1 MGTVTRRTP
10 PLIVFAIAS
19 VALHVGLFA
28 GLSHRSG
35 KAATPQSFEVGPSP
49 LVGETLDV
57 DEAAPAEEEQQNG
70 ADDQASEESSRGG
83 EAAVRTHRP
92 SRVGSRGPAGGEAHP
107 PPALFG
113 AVGVRYATD
122 LATTFTH
129 AAFPQAASADGI
141 WNSTAFGSA
150 GTADLTLA
158 LDDSGHLVSHA
169 ISGAPSP
176 ALRRGIE
183 RTLLLM
189 GPRAF
194 TAHGATTRLR
204 VTARV
209 ASDVVHD
216 GLHGDVFALSG
227 GSFSGDLGTAFFAL
241 PCRRPGA
248 SHRRGVASFAVTR
261 VGIRR
266 TGYHAMRGVRS
277 KATWCCRLSTT
288 G

>member
-10 PLIVFAIAS
+10 PLSLFAIAS
-19 VALHVGLFA
+19 VALHAGLFA

-35 KAATPQSFEVGPSP
+35 RSTIPQSFQVGPAP
-49 LVGETLDV
+49 LLGETLDV
-57 DEAAPAEEEQQNG
+57 DEAAPAEEEAQNG
-70 ADDQASEESSRGG
+70 AEDQASEESSRGG
-83 EAAVRTHRP
+83 EAAVRARRP
-92 SRVGSRGPAGGEAHP
+92 SRAGSRGPAGGEAHP

-122 LATTFTH
+122 LATTFTR
-129 AAFPQAASADGI
+129 AFPQAASADGV

-150 GTADLTLA
+150 GTADLTLV
-158 LDDSGHLVSHA
+158 LDDAGHLVSHA
-169 ISGAPSP
+169 IGGAPSP

-194 TAHGATTRLR
+194 TARGATTRLR

-209 ASDVVHD
+209 TSDAVHD

-241 PCRRPGA
+241 PGAGGPGRRID
-248 SHRRGVASFAVTR
+248 VEL
-261 VGIRR
+261 
-266 TGYHAMRGVRS
+266 
-277 KATWCCRLSTT
+277 RLLP
-288 G
+288 

>member
-10 PLIVFAIAS
+10 PLSLFAIAS
-19 VALHVGLFA
+19 VALHAGLFA
-28 GLSHRSG
+28 GFSHRSG
-35 KAATPQSFEVGPSP
+35 EATTPQSFQVGPAP

-57 DEAAPAEEEQQNG
+57 DEAAPAADEAQNG
-70 ADDQASEESSRGG
+70 ADDQAAEESSRGG
-83 EAAVRTHRP
+83 EAAVRSHRP

-122 LATTFTH
+122 LATTFTR
-129 AAFPQAASADGI
+129 AFPQAASADGI
-141 WNSTAFGSA
+141 WSSTAFGSA
-150 GTADLTLA
+150 GTADLTLL

-169 ISGAPSP
+169 IGGAPSP

-194 TAHGATTRLR
+194 TARGATTRLR

-241 PCRRPGA
+241 PGAGGPGRRID
-248 SHRRGVASFAVTR
+248 VEL
-261 VGIRR
+261 
-266 TGYHAMRGVRS
+266 
-277 KATWCCRLSTT
+277 RLLP
-288 G
+288 